1 MKTEENK
8 NKSRYTQEFKDS
20 MVKLVAESHEP
31 MSKIAADIG
40 INKKTLYGW
49 IMKEKSSQIQLDKT
63 MELNLQEETKQ
74 LKKQLALVTQE
85 REILKKA
92 VAYFAKE
99 TL

>member
-20 MVKLVAESHEP
+20 IVKLVAESNEP
-31 MSKIAADIG
+31 MSKIATDVG

-49 IMKEKSSQIQLDKT
+49 VMKEKTSKIQLDKKA
-63 MELNLQEETKQ
+63 ELTLQEETKQ
-74 LKKQLALVTQE
+74 LKKQLAVVTQE
-85 REILKKA
+85 RDILKKA

>member
-8 NKSRYTQEFKDS
+8 TKSRYTKEFKES
-20 MVKLVAESHEP
+20 ILKLASESKEP
-31 MSKIAADIG
+31 LTKIANDVG
-40 INKKTLYGW
+40 IHPKTLYGW
-49 IMKEKSSQIQLDKT
+49 ANKEKSSKIQQDEIQ
-63 MELNLQEETKQ
+63 ELTLVEETKQ

-85 REILKKA
+85 RDILKKA

>member
-1 MKTEENK
+1 MKTEGKK
-8 NKSRYTQEFKDS
+8 NKSRYTKEFKDS
-20 MVKLVAESHEP
+20 VLKLVAESNEP
-31 MSKIAADIG
+31 MTKIADDVG

-49 IMKEKSSQIQLDKT
+49 AMKEKSSQIQLDKA
-63 MELNLQEETKQ
+63 MELTLVEETKQ

-85 REILKKA
+85 RDILKKA

>member
-8 NKSRYTQEFKDS
+8 NKNRYTQEFKDS
-20 MVKLVAESHEP
+20 MVKLVTESHEP
-31 MSKIAADIG
+31 ISKIATDVG

-49 IMKEKSSQIQLDKT
+49 VMKEKSSQIQLDKE
-63 MELNLQEETKQ
+63 MEMTLQEETKQ

-85 REILKKA
+85 RDILKKA

>member
-20 MVKLVAESHEP
+20 MVKLVTESPEP
-31 MSKIAADIG
+31 ISKIAADVG

-49 IMKEKSSQIQLDKT
+49 VIKEKSSQIQLDKAIEQT
-63 MELNLQEETKQ
+63 LQEETKQ

-85 REILKKA
+85 RDILKKA